1 MMSASKKLI
10 TTPLR
15 LFSSSSVQLTRAKP
29 TEGSQR
35 KLTEAQNTALK
46 RREYR
51 FAYPEF
57 LPDPE
62 PKFRNATKEM
72 LERQD
77 MLKRRENTSL
87 PEFYVGSIVAVT
99 TSIYPEQQEANVKE
113 NRFVGIVIDRGGSGL
128 SSWIVVRNVISG
140 VGIEFMY
147 DIYSPTVKD
156 IEVLRLEKRLD
167 DELYYLRDA
176 DPINSTVPTDM
187 LAELLPEGLPL
198 NDIVLP
204 IKAATKN
211 ATRWEKFNQEPNR
224 RLFGYEII
232 DRDKFTDA
240 RLRKE
245 VANKAYLGMGWNME
259 YFKYDLIR
267 DYFLSIPLEEQDRIW
282 AEVGPELERREAQI
296 KRLAARKAL
305 SVSAKK

>member
-1 MMSASKKLI
+1 MMSASKNLM

-15 LFSSSSVQLTRAKP
+15 LFSTSSMQLTRAKP

-35 KLTEAQNTALK
+35 KLTEAQKTALK

-62 PKFRNATKEM
+62 PKLRNATREL

-77 MLKRRENTSL
+77 MLKRRENTAL

-99 TSIYPEQQEANVKE
+99 TSIFPSQQEANVKE

-128 SSWIVVRNVISG
+128 SSWIIVRNVISG
-140 VGIEFMY
+140 VGVEFMY

-176 DPINSTVPTDM
+176 DPKHSTVPTDM
-187 LAELLPEGLPL
+187 LAELLPEGQPVPL
-198 NDIVLP
+198 NDIVVP

-211 ATRWEKFNQEPNR
+211 ATRWEKFDSGPNR
-224 RLFGYEII
+224 RLFGYEIT
-232 DRDKFTDA
+232 DRDNFTDK
-240 RLRKE
+240 RLHKEKGRKS
-245 VANKAYLGMGWNME
+245 YLG
-259 YFKYDLIR
+259 I
-267 DYFLSIPLEEQDRIW
+267 
-282 AEVGPELERREAQI
+282 
-296 KRLAARKAL
+296 
-305 SVSAKK
+305 VSKLLLF

>member
-15 LFSSSSVQLTRAKP
+15 LFSSSSVQSTRAKP

-62 PKFRNATKEM
+62 PKFRNATREM

-77 MLKRRENTSL
+77 MLQRRENTSL

-156 IEVLRLEKRLD
+156 IEVLKLEKRLD

-176 DPINSTVPTDM
+176 DPKHSTVPTDM
-187 LAELLPEGLPL
+187 LAELLPEGQPVPL

-204 IKAATKN
+204 IKASTKN
-211 ATRWEKFNQEPNR
+211 ATRWERFNQEPNR

-240 RLRKE
+240 RFNKE
-245 VANKAYLGMGWNME
+245 KAFKSYLGLVS
-259 YFKYDLIR
+259 LI
-267 DYFLSIPLEEQDRIW
+267 SQKNCGSCC
-282 AEVGPELERREAQI
+282 AREF
-296 KRLAARKAL
+296 
-305 SVSAKK
+305 SNY